1 MYVGQIL
8 KNGAMLLAWKEEKD
22 TVVILALN
30 KKNEFV
36 IWLLDPNGE
45 TCSGRYHSDLLT
57 AVENFK
63 LRS

>member
-1 MYVGQIL
+1 MHVGQIL
-8 KNGAMLLAWKEEKD
+8 KNGAMLLAWKEERD
-22 TVVILALN
+22 SVVILALN
-30 KKNEFV
+30 EKHEFV

-45 TCSGRYHSDLLT
+45 PCAGSYHNDLLT